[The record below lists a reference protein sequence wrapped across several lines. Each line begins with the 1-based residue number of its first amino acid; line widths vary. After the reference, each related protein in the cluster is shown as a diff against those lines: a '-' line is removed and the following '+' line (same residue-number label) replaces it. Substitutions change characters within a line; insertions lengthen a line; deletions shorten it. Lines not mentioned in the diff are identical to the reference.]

1 MMPTPQ
7 RALILAR
14 ISDARDDDTHGV
26 DGQVSDCRQHT
37 GRLGWHCGPPETHVV
52 VENDTSA
59 FKRQKIALPDGRH
72 ELRTVR
78 PGFRRALA
86 MLAAG
91 QADGLVALDLDR
103 ACRDPRDL
111 EDLIDVVESAAPR
124 IPVESVTGSLRL
136 ATDADIS
143 MARVM
148 VAMANKSSRDTGRRV
163 SAARRR
169 KALAGEFGG
178 GVRPFGFEPDG
189 VTIRPSEAA
198 EIAKW
203 ADAILAGVSL
213 RQVLLDIRARGVP
226 TVTGAPWSSRTVRDI
241 LKRARTA
248 GLAVHKGEIVGQA
261 PGPAVVPEDTWR
273 AVCAVL
279 ADPARR
285 QSPGNTPRWLGSLLY
300 RCGVPTATGVCGG
313 VCRVHAVRAVG
324 GQYRCQATPH
334 LARSAVR
341 VDEFVTEVVTDR
353 LALPDAAELLTPPA
367 PMVDTAGLRQEAA
380 ALRELLNE
388 QARLHARGTIDD
400 LQLAAGTAELRTRL
414 APVTAQL
421 EAVAARDPLEGIAGN
436 PDAAKVWAGLD
447 LGRRRAILASMVTV
461 TLRPARPGR
470 QADGGYFDSA
480 SISFDW
486 HR

>member
-1 MMPTPQ
+1 MVSTPR

-14 ISDARDDDTHGV
+14 ISDARDEDTHGV
-26 DGQVSDCRQHT
+26 EGQVNDCQRYAA
-37 GRLGWHCGPPETHVV
+37 RLGWQCGPAGTHVII
-52 VENDTSA
+52 ENDTSA
-59 FKRQKIALPDGRH
+59 FKRRKVALPGGRY

-78 PGFRRALA
+78 PGFRRALG

-91 QADGLVALDLDR
+91 DADGLVALDLDR

-111 EDLIDVVESAAPR
+111 EDLIDVVESASPC

-169 KALAGEFGG
+169 KAFAGEFGG

-189 VTIRPSEAA
+189 ITVRPSEAT
-198 EIAKW
+198 EIVKW

-213 RQVLLDIRARGVP
+213 RQILLDIRTRKVP

-241 LKRARTA
+241 LMRARNA
-248 GLAVHKGEIVGQA
+248 GLAVHKGAVVGQA
-261 PGPAVVPEDTWR
+261 PWPPIMPEDTWR
-273 AVCAVL
+273 AVCAML
-279 ADPARR
+279 TDPARR

-300 RCGVPTATGVCGG
+300 RCGICGDI
-313 VCRVHAVRAVG
+313 CRVHAVRAVG
-324 GQYRCQATPH
+324 GQYRCQGSPH

-341 VDEFVTEVVTDR
+341 VDEFVTEVVTSR
-353 LALPDAAELLTPPA
+353 LARSDAADLLTPPA
-367 PMVDTAGLRQEAA
+367 SKVDNADLRREAA
-380 ALRELLNE
+380 ALRELLDE
-388 QARLHARGTIDD
+388 QARLHARGVIDSR
-400 LQLAAGTAELRTRL
+400 QLAAGSAELRSRL
-414 APVTAQL
+414 ARVEGQL
-421 EAVAARDPLEGIAGN
+421 ADGAARDPLDGIAGRT
-436 PDAAKVWAGLD
+436 DAARVWAGLD
-447 LGRRRAILASMVTV
+447 LGRRRAILASLVTV
-461 TLRPARPGR
+461 TLLSARPGR
-470 QADGGYFDSA
+470 QADGGYFDSD